1 MKRTGKWLLSLVVL
15 AVVGIAA
22 AHFLRGGGSNK
33 PAKNAYRYDTAAV
46 ARGDVASTI
55 AASGTIEP
63 EELVD
68 VGSQV
73 SGKIVAFGTDAKGAE
88 VDYCSIVTNGMILA
102 RIDDVTYLADL
113 DVARAQQ
120 ARALANVESAKASE
134 RKARVDLDHARKDWE
149 RAKRIGVGL
158 ALSQSDYDAY
168 EASHESAEA
177 ALAVATAAIGQA
189 EAAVVEAKA
198 SVEKAERNLGYCTI
212 SAPVDGVVIDRRVNL
227 GQTVVSSMS
236 VSSLF
241 LVAKDLA
248 HMRIWAAVNE
258 ADVGQI
264 HEGQGVAFTVDA
276 FPGRTFRGTV
286 RRVRLNA
293 TITSNVVTYVVEID
307 CDNPD
312 GTLLPYLTANVEF
325 ETAKESGAL
334 VVPARAL
341 RWAPADAPV
350 PGMSLTDNTD
360 GTDTARK
367 PDGTDAQRSQN
378 LPPSLRG
385 DAPEGQGGVSR
396 AKIAEAGIVWVLE
409 DEARPPRPVP
419 VKVLLNNGSDA
430 AVEALEPGALAE
442 GVRVVTRATEMQGAA
457 KAGAMPSAGAA
468 PGGSD
473 SGTSNPFLPK
483 MPKPRKGRGGPPP
496 G

>member
-1 MKRTGKWLLSLVVL
+1 MKRPSTWLLPTALL
-15 AVVGIAA
+15 AVAA
-22 AHFLRGGGSNK
+22 AAACSPRDSSSRK
-33 PAKNAYRYDTAAV
+33 PRAFRYDTAAV
-46 ARGDVASTI
+46 QRGDIASTI

-73 SGKIVAFGTDAKGAE
+73 SGKIVAFGTDAAGAE
-88 VDYCSIVTNGMILA
+88 VDYCSAVTNGMVLA

-120 ARALANVESAKASE
+120 SRALANVESARASE
-134 RKARVDLDHARKDWE
+134 RKAKVDLDHARKDWE
-149 RAKRIGVGL
+149 RAQRIGVGL
-158 ALSQSDYDAY
+158 ALSQSDFDSYQ
-168 EASHESAEA
+168 ASFETAEA

-212 SAPVDGVVIDRRVNL
+212 SAPVDGIVIDRRVNL

-325 ETAKESGAL
+325 ETATARDAL
-334 VVPARAL
+334 LVPARAL
-341 RWAPADAPV
+341 RWAPEDAPA
-350 PGMSLTDNTD
+350 SSE
-360 GTDTARK
+360 R
-367 PDGTDAQRSQN
+367 PDG
-378 LPPSLRG
+378 
-385 DAPEGQGGVSR
+385 V
-396 AKIAEAGIVWVLE
+396 VWVLE
-409 DEARPPRPVP
+409 DEAGPPRPVP

-430 AVEALEPGALAE
+430 AVEPLQEGELAE
-442 GVRVVTRATEMQGAA
+442 GARVVTRATEVQAGKGGKAPDSGAA
-457 KAGAMPSAGAA
+457 Q
-468 PGGSD
+468 GGS
-473 SGTSNPFLPK
+473 SNPFLPK
-483 MPKPRKGRGGPPP
+483 MPRPPRRAGPPP

>member
-1 MKRTGKWLLSLVVL
+1 MKRTSQWLYSLALL
-15 AVVGIAA
+15 AVVGAA
-22 AHFLRGGGSNK
+22 ACSPSGSTTRK
-33 PAKNAYRYDTAAV
+33 PRTFRYDTAAV
-46 ARGDVASTI
+46 QRGDVASTI

-73 SGKIVAFGTDAKGAE
+73 SGKIVAFGTDAAGAE
-88 VDYCSIVTNGMILA
+88 VDYCSVVTNGMVLA

-120 ARALANVESAKASE
+120 SRALANVESAKASE
-134 RKARVDLDHARKDWE
+134 QKAKVDLDHARKDWE
-149 RAKRIGVGL
+149 RAQRIGVGL
-158 ALSQSDYDAY
+158 ALSQSDFDAY
-168 EASHESAEA
+168 QASFETAEA
-177 ALAVATAAIGQA
+177 ALAVATASIGQA
-189 EAAVVEAKA
+189 EAAVVEARA

-212 SAPVDGVVIDRRVNL
+212 SAPVDGIVIDRRVNL

-264 HEGQGVAFTVDA
+264 REGQGVAFTVDA

-325 ETAKESGAL
+325 ETATAQGAL
-334 VVPARAL
+334 VVPSRAL
-341 RWAPADAPV
+341 RWAPE
-350 PGMSLTDNTD
+350 
-360 GTDTARK
+360 
-367 PDGTDAQRSQN
+367 
-378 LPPSLRG
+378 
-385 DAPEGQGGVSR
+385 DAPEPPATAPDSPAAPSPGSAGVPPAAQLPAAASPGS
-396 AKIAEAGIVWVLE
+396 AGFQPASAAELGTVWVL
-409 DEARPPRPVP
+409 DDAGLPRPVP

-430 AVEALEPGALAE
+430 AVEPLQAGELAE
-442 GVRVVTRATEMQGAA
+442 GARVVTRATEVLSGKGA
-457 KAGAMPSAGAA
+457 KAPDSDAA
-468 PGGSD
+468 QGGN
-473 SGTSNPFLPK
+473 SNPFLPK
-483 MPKPRKGRGGPPP
+483 MPKPPKRAGGPPP

>member
-1 MKRTGKWLLSLVVL
+1 MKRARKWILTVL
-15 AVVGIAA
+15 ALCVVGGGVAWFA
-22 AHFLRGGGSNK
+22 RGNGAQGPQK
-33 PAKNAYRYDTAAV
+33 RAFRYDTAAV

-73 SGKIVAFGTDAKGAE
+73 SGKIVAFGTDAKGDE
-88 VDYCSIVTNGMILA
+88 VDYCSVVTNGMVLA

-120 ARALANVESAKASE
+120 TRALANVESAKASE
-134 RKARVDLDHARKDWE
+134 RKAKVDLDHARKDWE

-177 ALAVATAAIGQA
+177 SLAVATASIGQA

-212 SAPVDGVVIDRRVNL
+212 SAPVDGIVVDRRVNL

-264 HEGQGVAFTVDA
+264 HEGQSVSFTVDA

-293 TITSNVVTYVVEID
+293 TVTSNVVTYVVEID

-325 ETAKESGAL
+325 ETAKAADAL

-341 RWAPADAPV
+341 RWTPADAP
-350 PGMSLTDNTD
+350 P
-360 GTDTARK
+360 
-367 PDGTDAQRSQN
+367 
-378 LPPSLRG
+378 
-385 DAPEGQGGVSR
+385 APEAGEGGGV
-396 AKIAEAGIVWVLE
+396 VWVLE
-409 DEARPPRPVP
+409 DEVRPPRPVL

-430 AVEALEPGALAE
+430 AIEALEPGELAE
-442 GVRVVTRATEMQGAA
+442 GARVVTRATEVLGGG
-457 KAGAMPSAGAA
+457 KPDAMPMPGAA
-468 PGGSD
+468 PEGSD

-483 MPKPRKGRGGPPP
+483 MPKPRKRAAGPPP